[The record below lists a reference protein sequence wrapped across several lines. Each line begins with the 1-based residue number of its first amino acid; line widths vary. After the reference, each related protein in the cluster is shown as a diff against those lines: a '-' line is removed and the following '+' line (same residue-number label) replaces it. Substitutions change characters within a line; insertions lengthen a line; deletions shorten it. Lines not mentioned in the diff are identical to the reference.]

1 MRLNNIKLIFL
12 FVVLTVF
19 SNPSWALDITFPK
32 VFDEPKPEPAEAPPN
47 VMPYQIPTMR
57 GKKRDFH
64 HIPPIKLAPALDADG
79 IFQMVVN
86 CFPERPQWGLE
97 VKAVTGARITEGRS
111 ISTFDTAGLSKYYAG
126 IVAEMPLYSTDEL
139 NKVRTQEYNRR
150 QDVAKNVSALLKAV
164 ANRQRALRMVG
175 IAESIEARS
184 QIRVAEDL
192 APAEEQIANLEKVA
206 QYVGD
211 LDAANSEIVAARL
224 ALAGQ
229 CRSEEYERV
238 NEYLTEITK

>member
-1 MRLNNIKLIFL
+1 MVTL
-12 FVVLTVF
+12 FVAFNGYGGVAY
-19 SNPSWALDITFPK
+19 ALDLTLPK
-32 VFDEPKPEPAEAPPN
+32 IFDQSAPTPEVAEPPPN
-47 VMPYQIPTMR
+47 VQPYQIPTLK
-57 GKKRDFH
+57 GTKRDFR
-64 HIPPIKLAPALDADG
+64 HIPPIKLAPVLDADG
-79 IFQMVVN
+79 IFRMIIN
-86 CFPERPQWGLE
+86 CFPERPQWGVE
-97 VKAVTGARITEGRS
+97 VKAVSGIRYTDGRG

-150 QDVAKNVSALLKAV
+150 QDVAKNVASLLKAL

-192 APAEEQIANLEKVA
+192 APAEEQITNLEKVA

-211 LDAANSEIVAARL
+211 LDAANAEIVAARL

-229 CRSEEYERV
+229 CRHEEYENV
-238 NEYLTEITK
+238 NNYLTEITQ